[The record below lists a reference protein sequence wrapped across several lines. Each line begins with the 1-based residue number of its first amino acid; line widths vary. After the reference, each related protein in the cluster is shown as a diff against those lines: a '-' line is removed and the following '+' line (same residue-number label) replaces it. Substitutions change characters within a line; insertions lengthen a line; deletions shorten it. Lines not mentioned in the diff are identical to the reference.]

1 MILHDPALAMNFSD
15 YGIALPI
22 SASRAERVLEYL
34 NENFVSGTRG
44 ADMPFPGPVFDFA
57 SALSYL
63 EDPGKKDI
71 VTRQDLERIH
81 RADFIASLFENGPE
95 RSPQNRTA
103 GSAAK
108 APRSL
113 WGFSPNDKENAQFCA
128 FSTLQTPKG
137 ARKPEIFAVKSRKN
151 PQVPQAPGLSGLEK
165 ALLQAYELIDSQ
177 GRPCRYKPETAKKPL
192 TALFQNILAQV
203 GGTYLACR
211 LALAP
216 GAGFCYYLGG
226 GMHHARYDG
235 GSGFCLVNDIAV
247 AIRKVQA
254 EGRSRL
260 VWVIDLDAHKGDG
273 TAELVRFARKRGEL
287 TLPVPSRLAENG
299 GPCVLTLSVHMAR
312 GWPLDGESLAQA
324 EKGRAPLVP
333 SDIDIGIDRGEET
346 QYVPRLAEGIAELEN
361 ISGNE
366 KPDLVLVVDGAD
378 PYEHD
383 GLPSSAPLKLSL
395 EQCLERDNFVYRYV
409 IDRNIP
415 SAWIQAGGYGER
427 AWEPSAHFLRGIR

>member
-1 MILHDPALAMNFSD
+1 MILHDPALAMRFSD
-15 YGIALPI
+15 YGIMLPI

-34 NENFVSGTRG
+34 DGNFVDGTRG
-44 ADMPFPGPVFDFA
+44 DNMPYPGPVFDFA
-57 SALSYL
+57 LALSYL
-63 EDPGKKDI
+63 EEPEKKDLL
-71 VTRQDLERIH
+71 TRADLERIH
-81 RADFIASLFENGPE
+81 HADFIASLFGDDPE
-95 RSPQNRTA
+95 SAPQSRTA

-108 APRSL
+108 AAGP
-113 WGFSPNDKENAQFCA
+113 AA
-128 FSTLQTPKG
+128 KG
-137 ARKPEIFAVKSRKN
+137 PE
-151 PQVPQAPGLSGLEK
+151 LSGLEK

-177 GRPCRYKPETAKKPL
+177 GRPCRYEPDRAVKPL
-192 TALFQNILAQV
+192 TALFQTILAQV

-211 LALAP
+211 LALAS

-226 GMHHARYDG
+226 GMHHARYDC

-247 AIRKVQA
+247 AIRKIQA

-260 VWVIDLDAHKGDG
+260 VWIIDLDAHKGDG
-273 TAELVRFARKRGEL
+273 TAELVRFARERGEL
-287 TLPVPSRLAENG
+287 ASRPAENG
-299 GPCVLTLSVHMAR
+299 AGADKAAGAPCILTLSVHMAH

-324 EKGRAPLVP
+324 EKDRAPLVP
-333 SDIDIGIDRGEET
+333 SDIDIGIDRGEEAR
-346 QYVPRLAEGIAELEN
+346 YVPRLAEGIARLEAM
-361 ISGNE
+361 SGNE
-366 KPDLVLVVDGAD
+366 KPDLILVVDGAD